1 MDGRDQEL
9 VAEMEK
15 YRLEVLG
22 VSEAKVRGNRL
33 NMIGDTTCVY
43 SGIQGGR
50 MKVGV
55 AILLS
60 KRFGRFLR
68 EWRCVDEQIVWIQLK
83 IEGVWVSVVQ
93 VYGPTEEM

>member
-1 MDGRDQEL
+1 MDGREQEL

-33 NMIGDTTCVY
+33 KMIGDTTCVY
-43 SGIQGGR
+43 SGVQGGR
-50 MKVGV
+50 VKVGV

-83 IEGVWVSVVQ
+83 IEGVWMSVVQ